1 MTFRRISIKQLHAG
15 ARETGVPAANSYS
28 TFASMQDPE
37 GNTVELW
44 KPAAKLSR
52 GLRGAL
58 ENACSTHAAADAH
71 GHQAIPRVAPFE
83 FAQNR
88 RSKFRAR
95 AT

>member
-1 MTFRRISIKQLHAG
+1 MTFRRISIKLLHAG
-15 ARETGVPAANSYS
+15 ENRLVPRRQFLQHSRCDAGSRRK
-28 TFASMQDPE
+28 QVVL
-37 GNTVELW
+37 G
-44 KPAAKLSR
+44 KPAAKLWR

-58 ENACSTHAAADAH
+58 ENACRTHAAADAH